1 MEKEF
6 DHQGKN
12 VRGVRDDQTPS
23 VEVKRDGAEQSL
35 PENSLPRP
43 RRRIRAYQRIDYWQ

>member
-23 VEVKRDGAEQSL
+23 TEAKRDGSEQSQQDT
-35 PENSLPRP
+35 SAPRP